1 MHIKNVN
8 QLVSGQVYWYITVPY
23 CCHFNGIKI
32 LSAKFNK
39 NSTKGFN
46 ENSLYGMI
54 LFEKEK
60 DAKSF
65 LKKLKNLVDKN
76 IIDLG
81 E

>member
-1 MHIKNVN
+1 MNIKNKKD
-8 QLVSGQVYWYITVPY
+8 LKSKQVYWYLSVPQ
-23 CCHFNGIKI
+23 CCHFNNLKI
-32 LSAKFNK
+32 RSERYDK
-39 NSTKGFN
+39 NNEKGFN